1 MAPRTILCHHK
12 HCSSL
17 YQGALPSSHLKYLNK
32 AISLQIY
39 TKYNRQC
46 TGAELAT
53 CTAHVYYINRPAL
66 RYIRCDI
73 TLCNSLPEQI
83 MNNISLRVNHYT
95 GAIGKI
101 VQLMGRGKN
110 CLHFAQSWVQQTAER
125 PPQLFDVQ
133 CPCWLLS
140 SGTFLLSERKYR
152 RISNNSY
159 TLLICTPPIFLL

>member
-1 MAPRTILCHHK
+1 MCLHITALLGLLLTLATSFQIPYSRKYSQSWWFSPKPSVKNYRQNLNLAVAPRTILCHHK

-83 MNNISLRVNHYT
+83 MNNISPH
-95 GAIGKI
+95 AI
-101 VQLMGRGKN
+101 
-110 CLHFAQSWVQQTAER
+110 
-125 PPQLFDVQ
+125 
-133 CPCWLLS
+133 
-140 SGTFLLSERKYR
+140 
-152 RISNNSY
+152 
-159 TLLICTPPIFLL
+159 